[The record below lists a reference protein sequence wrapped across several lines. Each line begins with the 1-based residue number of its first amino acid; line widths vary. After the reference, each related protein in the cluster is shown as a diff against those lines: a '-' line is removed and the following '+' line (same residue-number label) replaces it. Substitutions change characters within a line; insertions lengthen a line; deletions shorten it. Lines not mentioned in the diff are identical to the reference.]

1 MATSAYFSDLPGR
14 LIVVEGIDG
23 SGKSTQLDLLHKW
36 LRSEGFVTVF
46 TEWNSSPIVRN
57 TTKRGKRRQLLTP
70 MSFSLIHAA
79 DFASR
84 THEQILP
91 ALQAGVIVLA
101 DRYVYTAFARDAAR
115 GVNRHWVRNLY
126 SFAPPPNLALYFDV
140 SLDESIRRIAAAR
153 AEIKFYEAG
162 MDLGLSDDV
171 HESFR
176 LFQGRILDEYED
188 LCDEFDITPID
199 ASQSLVNQQV
209 LVRELVEPLLEG
221 MPRREIS
228 DVPTHIQ
235 TGFAAIA
242 AGGGL

>member
-1 MATSAYFSDLPGR
+1 
-14 LIVVEGIDG
+14 
-23 SGKSTQLDLLHKW
+23 
-36 LRSEGFVTVF
+36 
-46 TEWNSSPIVRN
+46 
-57 TTKRGKRRQLLTP
+57 
-70 MSFSLIHAA
+70 
-79 DFASR
+79 
-84 THEQILP
+84 
-91 ALQAGVIVLA
+91 
-101 DRYVYTAFARDAAR
+101 
-115 GVNRHWVRNLY
+115 
-126 SFAPPPNLALYFDV
+126 
-140 SLDESIRRIAAAR
+140 
-153 AEIKFYEAG
+153 